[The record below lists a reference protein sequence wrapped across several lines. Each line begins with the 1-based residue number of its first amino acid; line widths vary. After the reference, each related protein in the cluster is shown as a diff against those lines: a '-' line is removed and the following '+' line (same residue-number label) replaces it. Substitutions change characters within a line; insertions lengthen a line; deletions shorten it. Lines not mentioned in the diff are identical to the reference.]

1 MPIQMEE
8 SQIILGMV
16 PAQGGEDYS
25 AMRAAEDY
33 RGGIKDDSGT
43 GGAQGASAQQGMQL
57 QQQQMAFIPNPT
69 PQMEG
74 DPSMVVERF
83 LTCRK
88 CNSTDMIFRKLY
100 HPDPPLEIYSC
111 AHCSQQIALCRVCG
125 AQMNAVGGHLRRHMQ
140 RHEKAMMQNSMGFA
154 MVDKNA
160 VIKVEPAK
168 GGGAQGS
175 PAQGMQSATIF
186 TIPSGQLQGQ
196 MIAGDGSSFGI
207 MTAQGMKQVCFMV
220 MPSFPSPLSNHDHDV
235 LRVFGRTASRWRAC
249 LRAERKRPSGSRR
262 DGRAC
267 DAHILRCYPHAT
279 LVSGR
284 DWNNNLLFVTAD
296 AM

>member
-16 PAQGGEDYS
+16 PAQGGEEYS

-33 RGGIKDDSGT
+33 RGGIKDD
-43 GGAQGASAQQGMQL
+43 AGASQNAALAQQLQQ

-69 PQMEG
+69 PQMEA

-140 RHEKAMMQNSMGFA
+140 RHEKAMMQNSMGFS

-175 PAQGMQSATIF
+175 QGQGMQSATIF

-196 MIAGDGSSFGI
+196 MIAGDGSSFV
-207 MTAQGMKQVCFMV
+207 MTAQGMKQVCFTV
-220 MPSFPSPLSNHDHDV
+220 MQPASSPLFWTILITAFP
-235 LRVFGRTASRWRAC
+235 LRRTVSR
-249 LRAERKRPSGSRR
+249 LRAWPWAARKR
-262 DGRAC
+262 
-267 DAHILRCYPHAT
+267 L
-279 LVSGR
+279 
-284 DWNNNLLFVTAD
+284 
-296 AM
+296 

>member
-1 MPIQMEE
+1 MEQPMPIQMEE
-8 SQIILGMV
+8 SQIIMGMA
-16 PAQGGEDYS
+16 PQQGGEDYS
-25 AMRAAEDY
+25 AMRAAEY
-33 RGGIKDDSGT
+33 AGGIKDDGGA
-43 GGAQGASAQQGMQL
+43 GGAQNASLPPGMQL
-57 QQQQMAFIPNPT
+57 QQQQMTFIPNPT
-69 PQMEG
+69 PQIEG

-168 GGGAQGS
+168 GGQAGAQG
-175 PAQGMQSATIF
+175 AQGMQSATIF
-186 TIPSGQLQGQ
+186 TIPSSQLQGQ
-196 MIAGDGSSFGI
+196 MISGDGSSFGI
-207 MTAQGMKQVCFMV
+207 MTAQGMKVND
-220 MPSFPSPLSNHDHDV
+220 LSGKSKSIFD
-235 LRVFGRTASRWRAC
+235 
-249 LRAERKRPSGSRR
+249 
-262 DGRAC
+262 
-267 DAHILRCYPHAT
+267 
-279 LVSGR
+279 
-284 DWNNNLLFVTAD
+284 NL
-296 AM
+296 

>member
-16 PAQGGEDYS
+16 QPQGGEDYS
-25 AMRAAEDY
+25 AMRTGEDY
-33 RGGIKDDSGT
+33 RGGIKDDSG
-43 GGAQGASAQQGMQL
+43 GVQNAALPHGMQM
-57 QQQQMAFIPNPT
+57 QQQMAFIPNPT

-168 GGGAQGS
+168 GGGAQGTQG
-175 PAQGMQSATIF
+175 QGMQSATIF

-196 MIAGDGSSFGI
+196 MISGDGSSFSI
-207 MTAQGMKQVCFMV
+207 MTAQGMKQVRLLFLSLAFYFLAIECCF
-220 MPSFPSPLSNHDHDV
+220 SGWGFD
-235 LRVFGRTASRWRAC
+235 RGAC
-249 LRAERKRPSGSRR
+249 DRRKRSTSQSCARKS
-262 DGRAC
+262 
-267 DAHILRCYPHAT
+267 LHA
-279 LVSGR
+279 LCLHQGAAV
-284 DWNNNLLFVTAD
+284 
-296 AM
+296 